1 MSDKTKTIKI
11 ESLYHTEDEEDESL
25 QHHGVLGMKWGI
37 RRYQPYQSSS
47 GPKGKYIGPRP
58 VMKKIKQEG
67 IQKAYA
73 VGAKMN
79 PREMKYS
86 VKRTI
91 STASKDDRYVANLES
106 SNTRITGKLTTNEK
120 ALKSIE
126 KIGIEK
132 HKKAVYNNLSDS
144 DIKNLKK
151 YTDAAIYSRGINGY
165 LAIGTPKEFEDKA
178 RELKKTLSKNSI
190 ADQTVYRS
198 LNLKFSTD
206 GVAKKLDTY
215 GEEEFSKM
223 FNELSNNFKNKSV
236 GENRIYSTSTS
247 PLFAIDT
254 WRKVNP
260 TAAKTYNSY
269 LVIDCKGTP
278 GVYAD
283 GRTSKGKKL
292 VNTRSNQEV
301 ILAPN
306 KMVYKK
312 LTYDEDRQMFAIH
325 MEAH

>member
-1 MSDKTKTIKI
+1 
-11 ESLYHTEDEEDESL
+11 
-25 QHHGVLGMKWGI
+25 MKWGI

-47 GPKGKYIGPRP
+47 GPKGKYIGPSP
-58 VMKKIKQEG
+58 GMQKIKQEG

-73 VGAKMN
+73 VGAKMH

-86 VKRTI
+86 VKRTM
-91 STASKDDRYVANLES
+91 STVLKDDRYVTNLEL

-132 HKKAVYNNLSDS
+132 HKKAVYNNLNDS
-144 DIKNLKK
+144 DIKNLKN
-151 YTDAAIYSRGINGY
+151 YTDSSVYSRGVNGY
-165 LAIGTPKEFEDKA
+165 LAIGEPKEFEDKA

-206 GVAKKLDTY
+206 GVAKKLDQY
-215 GEEEFSKM
+215 GDEELSKM
-223 FNELSNNFKNKSV
+223 FNDMSKNFKNKSV
-236 GENRIYSTSTS
+236 EENRIYSTSTS

-283 GRTSKGKKL
+283 GRTGDGKKI
-292 VNTRSNQEV
+292 VNTRSHQEV

-312 LTYDEDRQMFAIH
+312 LTYDEKRKMFALH

>member
-1 MSDKTKTIKI
+1 MAND
-11 ESLYHTEDEEDESL
+11 SL
-25 QHHGVLGMKWGI
+25 QHYGVLGMKWGI
-37 RRYQPYQSSS
+37 RRYQPYPSGK
-47 GPKGKYIGPRP
+47 GPKGKYVGPKQS
-58 VMKKIKQEG
+58 VKKVKQKG
-67 IQKAYA
+67 VQTAYA
-73 VGAKMN
+73 VGAKLN
-79 PREMKYS
+79 PRETKYS
-86 VKRTI
+86 VKRAIT
-91 STASKDDRYVANLES
+91 TVSKDERHLANLEVD
-106 SNTRITGKLTTNEK
+106 NARMRGKLSTNEK

-132 HKKAVYNNLSDS
+132 HKNTVYNNLDDR

-151 YTDAAIYSRGINGY
+151 YTDAAVYSRGVNGY
-165 LAIGTPKEFEDKA
+165 LAIGEPKEFAERAND
-178 RELKKTLSKNSI
+178 LKKTLAKNKVSN
-190 ADQTVYRS
+190 QTVYRS
-198 LNLKFSTD
+198 LNLSFSTD

-215 GEEEFSKM
+215 GEEELAKM
-223 FNELSNNFKNKSV
+223 FNDLSNNFKNKSV

-269 LVIDCKGTP
+269 LIIDCKGTP

-283 GRTSKGKKL
+283 GRTSNGKKL